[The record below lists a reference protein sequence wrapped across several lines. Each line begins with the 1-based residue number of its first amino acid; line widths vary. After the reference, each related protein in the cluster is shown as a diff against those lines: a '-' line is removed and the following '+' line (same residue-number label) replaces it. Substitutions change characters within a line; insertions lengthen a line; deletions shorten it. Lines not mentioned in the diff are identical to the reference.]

1 MRHHLLIPTVLLA
14 LVLGGCS
21 RLPQPASTYDPALAK
36 RALVESLQAWKE
48 GKTASLSERMPP
60 IRFVDDDLLAGR
72 QLDDYRLNDP
82 EAAVR
87 PHQGVVVELFV
98 QKKGGSLVR
107 KRAEYQVS
115 LWPSISVLRADP

>member
-1 MRHHLLIPTVLLA
+1 MRHQLPVLTALLA
-14 LVLGGCS
+14 LVLCGCS
-21 RLPQPASTYDPALAK
+21 RLPQPASTYDPAVAK

-60 IRFVDDDLLAGR
+60 IRFVDDDLLAGM